1 MLCEKP
7 IAEDTTDIIACFDTA
22 EQCNRTLMAAFN
34 RYVLPRIGL
43 SLKH

>member
-22 EQCNRTLMAAFN
+22 EQCDRTLMAAFN
-34 RYVLPRIGL
+34 RYVLSRIGPV
-43 SLKH
+43 